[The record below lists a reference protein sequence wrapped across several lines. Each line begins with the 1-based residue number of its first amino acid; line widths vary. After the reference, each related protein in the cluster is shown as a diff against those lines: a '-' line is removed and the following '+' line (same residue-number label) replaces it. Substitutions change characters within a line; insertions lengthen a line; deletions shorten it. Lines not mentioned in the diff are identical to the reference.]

1 MTSSVNNKM
10 PNKQDKQDK
19 QDKQVK
25 PSAKIEILKKAKKK
39 VSDVSQCDNLSIAE
53 IDALHYHYSKFSPL
67 FKNAPHPTFV
77 VLRILERY
85 IQIDNIVIGDV
96 INEIKQRG
104 LDISH
109 IDAQID
115 ALVNELASNN
125 KKYKSKS
132 NA

>member
-1 MTSSVNNKM
+1 M
-10 PNKQDKQDK
+10 PNKQVKQDKQDK
-19 QDKQVK
+19 QEK
-25 PSAKIEILKKAKKK
+25 PSSKIEILKKAKKK

-67 FKNAPHPTFV
+67 FKNAPHPTFL

-109 IDAQID
+109 TDAQVD
-115 ALVNELASNN
+115 ALVNELALNN
-125 KKYKSKS
+125 KKYKAKS
-132 NA
+132 SD

>member
-1 MTSSVNNKM
+1 MTSSVNTKM
-10 PNKQDKQDK
+10 PNKQVKQE
-19 QDKQVK
+19 K

-67 FKNAPHPTFV
+67 FKNAPHPTFL

-104 LDISH
+104 LNISH
-109 IDAQID
+109 TDAQID

>member
-10 PNKQDKQDK
+10 PNKQVKQE
-19 QDKQVK
+19 K

-67 FKNAPHPTFV
+67 FKNAPHPTFL

-109 IDAQID
+109 TDAQID
-115 ALVNELASNN
+115 ALVNDLASNN

-132 NA
+132 IA

>member
-1 MTSSVNNKM
+1 M
-10 PNKQDKQDK
+10 PNKQVKQDKQD
-19 QDKQVK
+19 K

-53 IDALHYHYSKFSPL
+53 IDALHYHYSKLSPL
-67 FKNAPHPTFV
+67 FKNAPHPTFL

-104 LDISH
+104 LDVSH
-109 IDAQID
+109 TDAQVD
-115 ALVNELASNN
+115 ALVNELALNN
-125 KKYKSKS
+125 KKYKAKS
-132 NA
+132 SD

>member
-1 MTSSVNNKM
+1 MTSSVNTKM
-10 PNKQDKQDK
+10 PNKQVKQE
-19 QDKQVK
+19 K

-39 VSDVSQCDNLSIAE
+39 VSDVSQCDKLSIAE

-67 FKNAPHPTFV
+67 FKNAPHPTFL

-96 INEIKQRG
+96 INEITQRG

-109 IDAQID
+109 TDAQID
-115 ALVNELASNN
+115 ALVNDLASNN

-132 NA
+132 IA